1 MFMLLT
7 QNLGYRYR
15 NGSLLHFPDL
25 RCAAG
30 EHWLLLGPSGSGKTT
45 LLQLLAGL
53 RTPTEGKVVLNDTM
67 LSELKGAALDRF
79 RGRQIGIIYQQPHF
93 VRALNVGDNLALAR
107 QLAGLPADA
116 DRIQQ
121 LLDRLGVSHKIRSK
135 TDQLSVGEQQRVAI
149 ARALVNAPGVILADE
164 PTSAL
169 DDANANRVSQL
180 LKEVAESVGA
190 ILVIVTHDAR
200 LREQFDRQVLLDAT
214 PV

>member
-1 MFMLLT
+1 MLLT
-7 QNLGYRYR
+7 ENLGYRYR
-15 NGSLLHFPDL
+15 NGPALRFPDL

-45 LLQLLAGL
+45 WLQLLAGL
-53 RTPTEGKVVLNDTM
+53 RTPTAGRVVLNDTA
-67 LSELKGAALDRF
+67 LSGLSGAALDRF

-93 VRALNVGDNLALAR
+93 VRSLRVGENLALAR
-107 QLAGLPADA
+107 RLAGLPADGE
-116 DRIQQ
+116 RIQQ
-121 LLDRLGVSHKIRSK
+121 LLDRLDIGHKLRAR

-149 ARALVNAPGVILADE
+149 ARALVNAPGLILADE

-169 DDANANRVSQL
+169 DDANATRVSHL
-180 LKEVAESVGA
+180 LREVAESAGA

-200 LREQFDRQVLLDAT
+200 LRQQFDRQVLLSPT

>member
-1 MFMLLT
+1 MLLT
-7 QNLGYRYR
+7 ENLVYRYR
-15 NGSLLHFPDL
+15 NGSSLQFPDL

-53 RTPTEGKVVLNDTM
+53 RTPTEGRVLLNDTE
-67 LSELKGAALDRF
+67 LSALSGPALDRF

-93 VRALNVGDNLALAR
+93 VRSLRVGENLELAR
-107 QLAGLPADA
+107 QLAGLPADT

-121 LLDRLGVSHKIRSK
+121 LLDRLDIGHKLRAK
-135 TDQLSVGEQQRVAI
+135 TGELSVGEQQRVAI
-149 ARALVNAPGVILADE
+149 ARALVNAPGLILADE

-169 DDANANRVSQL
+169 DDGNANRVSHL
-180 LKEVAESVGA
+180 LREVAESVGA

-200 LREQFDRQVLLDAT
+200 LREQFDRQVLLAST